1 MSEKIYGFS
10 ESDAGR
16 VKKAVQKSEQVRPV
30 AGWKNTPI
38 LAGGEEEENTS
49 FFSDSW
55 SGPFAVS
62 IVTKENEEKKLFI
75 KGGAVTAN
83 GVFFDKVADA
93 ELDLATGYVAVH
105 LTLSNGGVWSVPNFK
120 IIEFKDID
128 ASHCPVAL
136 IELDADGEYVIHQ
149 GRIIQAQFII
159 SKTCPLARL

>member
-16 VKKAVQKSEQVRPV
+16 VKKTVQKSEQARPV
-30 AGWKNTPI
+30 PLWKNTPI
-38 LAGGEEEENTS
+38 LAGGDEENTYNT
-49 FFSDSW
+49 SDERT
-55 SGPFAVS
+55 GPFAVS
-62 IVTKENEEKKLFI
+62 IVTKENGEKKLFV

-105 LTLSNGGVWSVPNFK
+105 LTLNNGGVWSVPDFK